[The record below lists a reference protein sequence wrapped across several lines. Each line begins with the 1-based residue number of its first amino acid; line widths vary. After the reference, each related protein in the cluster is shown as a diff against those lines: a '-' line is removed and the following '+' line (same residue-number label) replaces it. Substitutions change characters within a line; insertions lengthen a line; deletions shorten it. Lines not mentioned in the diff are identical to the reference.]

1 MTAKATRRYNL
12 RATDEQAAL
21 IDAAMRL
28 GNERSVTDY
37 ILGSAVMVAEQRLM
51 ARNDFRLNSR
61 QYQKFLDALE
71 RPVQDKPRL
80 RRLMTEPSALEE
92 AERRSG

>member
-12 RATDEQAAL
+12 RATEEQAAM
-21 IDAAMRL
+21 IDAAMQL

-37 ILGSAVMVAEQRLM
+37 ILGSAILVAEQRLM
-51 ARNDFRLNSR
+51 ARQDFHLSPR
-61 QYQKFLDALE
+61 QFQKFLDALE

-80 RRLMTEPSALEE
+80 RRLLTEPSVLEPGRP
-92 AERRSG
+92 AG

>member
-12 RATDEQAAL
+12 RATDEQAAM
-21 IDAAMRL
+21 IDAAMQL

-51 ARNDFRLNSR
+51 ARKEFHLSSR
-61 QYQKFLDALE
+61 QYQQFLDALE

-80 RRLMTEPSALEE
+80 RRLMTEPSVLEE
-92 AERRSG
+92 PEQPAG

>member
-1 MTAKATRRYNL
+1 MTAKAIRRYNL

-21 IDAAMRL
+21 IDAAMQL

-51 ARNDFRLNSR
+51 ARNDFRLDSR
-61 QYQKFLDALE
+61 KYRQFLDALE

-80 RRLMTEPSALEE
+80 RRLMAEPSVLEE
-92 AERRSG
+92 PE

>member
-1 MTAKATRRYNL
+1 MTAKAIRRYNL
-12 RATDEQAAL
+12 RATDEQASM
-21 IDAAMRL
+21 IDAAMQL

-51 ARNDFRLNSR
+51 ARKDYHLNSR
-61 QYQKFLDALE
+61 QYQQFLDALE

-80 RRLMTEPSALEE
+80 RHLLVEPSVLEE
-92 AERRSG
+92 PEQRAG

>member
-1 MTAKATRRYNL
+1 MTAKAIRRYNL

-21 IDAAMRL
+21 IDAAMQL

-51 ARNDFRLNSR
+51 ARNDFRLSSR
-61 QYQKFLDALE
+61 QHRQFLDALE

-80 RRLMTEPSALEE
+80 RRLMTEATVLEE
-92 AERRSG
+92 PE

>member
-1 MTAKATRRYNL
+1 MAAKATRRYNL
-12 RATDEQAAL
+12 RATDEQASM
-21 IDAAMRL
+21 IDAAMQL

-51 ARNDFRLNSR
+51 ARKDFHLNSR
-61 QYQKFLDALE
+61 QYQQFLNALE

-80 RRLMTEPSALEE
+80 RRLMTEPSVLEE
-92 AERRSG
+92 PEQLAD